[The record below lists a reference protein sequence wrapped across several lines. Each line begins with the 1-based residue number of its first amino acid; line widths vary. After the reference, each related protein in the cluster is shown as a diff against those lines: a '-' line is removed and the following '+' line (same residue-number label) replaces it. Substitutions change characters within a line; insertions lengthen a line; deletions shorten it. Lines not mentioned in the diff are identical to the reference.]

1 MESDVSFQGL
11 SPIKIEPIIRKKNK
25 INKKKN
31 QKNKKMINYVLK
43 NTFIFSI
50 FLISYYLYYL
60 SLEKCF
66 DGADVC
72 GKNLKWIRKIV
83 IQEISSCVL
92 ITILLQ
98 LAFYKII
105 SRFHLFHLIIAFF
118 SFYKYSHGYVFD
130 DHGYFN
136 FIGFIGVCSTIII
149 SFLPINWLIYFIRKK
164 NKKGLLY
171 YILSIITIIL
181 LIYGFYSSNYLN
193 CDNWK
198 YGLNNTYIQN
208 NVTKYGCQIRFPDKC
223 PDKIFKHFLDINKIK
238 RIKCQNSKKDGIKG
252 FLKKSNSPYLN
263 KNKTFKLVG
272 YPILNKAKPYFL
284 DFPDN
289 HNLLR
294 EHFLNNLIDMEN
306 KEILDTVFKN
316 QTPEIYINFTNSS
329 LGNMII
335 NLNYNKTLS
344 EERKAKEKNMQPYS
358 NNILSLF
365 IDSVSRANS
374 LRQLKKTTKF
384 IENFM
389 SYEGNNNK
397 VDQSHKFHSFQ
408 FFKYHSFKDYT
419 PENYPQLF
427 YGKLRENKHITSINK
442 YLRNSGYITGYA
454 SDICMR
460 ENVRMLHN
468 LPEDEGY
475 DHAFMNCDPNSDH
488 FNKNTLK
495 CLYGKMVAEHLF
507 EYGNQFWR
515 KYKDNR
521 KFFNINCNDGHE
533 GSLEGLK
540 YNDDLIYNFLNN
552 LYNDNLLKDSSI
564 FLISDHGV
572 GVPSAYYYNLF
583 YQLEFRLPMLYIIV
597 NDRKNIS
604 YSDQYMHINENQQT
618 FITAYDIYN
627 TFINLIY
634 GDKYE
639 LKYVPK
645 SHNGKSLFKRIDP
658 KPRTP
663 FKYYPMSKFACSIQ

>member
-1 MESDVSFQGL
+1 MESDDLIKAF
-11 SPIKIEPIIRKKNK
+11 SPRKKNK
-25 INKKKN
+25 
-31 QKNKKMINYVLK
+31 KNKKMINYILK

-60 SLEKCF
+60 SLEKCNE
-66 DGADVC
+66 GADAC
-72 GKNLKWIRKIV
+72 CQKLKWIKKKV
-83 IQEISSCVL
+83 IQEFLSCLL
-92 ITILLQ
+92 ITVLLQ
-98 LAFYKII
+98 LTFYKLI
-105 SRFHLFHLIIAFF
+105 SGFHLFHLIIAFF

-136 FIGFIGVCSTIII
+136 FIGFIGACLIII
-149 SFLPINWLIYFIRKK
+149 IFFLPINWLIYFIKKK
-164 NKKGLLY
+164 NKKCLLY
-171 YILSIITIIL
+171 YILSIITIFL
-181 LIYGFYSSNYLN
+181 FIYRFFFSNYLN

-223 PDKIFKHFLDINKIK
+223 PYKILKYFLDFTKIK
-238 RIKCQNSKKDGIKG
+238 RIKCQNSKKDGIKA
-252 FLKKSNSPYLN
+252 FLEKSNSPYLS

-294 EHFLNNLIDMEN
+294 EYFLNNLIDMEN

-344 EERKAKEKNMQPYS
+344 EERKAKEQNTTPYS

-365 IDSVSRANS
+365 IDSVSRVNS

-397 VDQSHKFHSFQ
+397 EDQSQKFHSFQ
-408 FFKYHSFKDYT
+408 FFKYHSFRHYT
-419 PENYPQLF
+419 PVNYPQLF
-427 YGKLRENKHITSINK
+427 YGRLRENYHITSINK
-442 YLRNSGYITGYA
+442 YLRNNGYITGYA
-454 SDICMR
+454 SDVCMR
-460 ENVRMLHN
+460 ENIRMLHN
-468 LPEDEGY
+468 LPEDQGY
-475 DHAFMNCDPNSDH
+475 DHAFMNCDPNSEH

-495 CLYGKMVAEHLF
+495 CLYGKMVADHLY

-515 KYKDNR
+515 KYKNNR
-521 KFFNINCNDGHE
+521 KFLNIICNDGHE
-533 GSLEGLK
+533 GTLEVLK
-540 YNDDLIYNFLNN
+540 YNDDIIYNFLNN

-564 FLISDHGV
+564 FLLSDHGV
-572 GVPSAYYYNLF
+572 GMPSIYYFNLF
-583 YQLEFRLPMLYIIV
+583 YQLELRLPMLYIIV

-604 YSDQYMHINENQQT
+604 YSDQYMYINENQQT

-627 TFINLIY
+627 TFINIIY

-645 SHNGKSLFKRIDP
+645 SHNGISLFKRIDP

-663 FKYYPMSKFACSIQ
+663 SKYYPMSKFACSIQ

>member
-1 MESDVSFQGL
+1 MESDDLIKAF
-11 SPIKIEPIIRKKNK
+11 SPRKKNK
-25 INKKKN
+25 
-31 QKNKKMINYVLK
+31 KNKKMINYILK

-60 SLEKCF
+60 SLEKCNE
-66 DGADVC
+66 GADAC
-72 GKNLKWIRKIV
+72 CQKLKWIKKKV
-83 IQEISSCVL
+83 IQEFLSCLL
-92 ITILLQ
+92 ITVLLQ
-98 LAFYKII
+98 LTFYKLI
-105 SRFHLFHLIIAFF
+105 SGIHLFHLIIAFF

-193 CDNWK
+193 CDYWK

-223 PDKIFKHFLDINKIK
+223 PHKIFKHFLDINKIK

-263 KNKTFKLVG
+263 KNKNFKLVG

-294 EHFLNNLIDMEN
+294 EYFLNNLIDMEN

-365 IDSVSRANS
+365 MDSVSRVNS
-374 LRQLKKTTKF
+374 LRQLKK
-384 IENFM
+384 
-389 SYEGNNNK
+389 
-397 VDQSHKFHSFQ
+397 QQ
-408 FFKYHSFKDYT
+408 
-419 PENYPQLF
+419 
-427 YGKLRENKHITSINK
+427 
-442 YLRNSGYITGYA
+442 
-454 SDICMR
+454 
-460 ENVRMLHN
+460 
-468 LPEDEGY
+468 
-475 DHAFMNCDPNSDH
+475 
-488 FNKNTLK
+488 
-495 CLYGKMVAEHLF
+495 
-507 EYGNQFWR
+507 
-515 KYKDNR
+515 
-521 KFFNINCNDGHE
+521 
-533 GSLEGLK
+533 
-540 YNDDLIYNFLNN
+540 
-552 LYNDNLLKDSSI
+552 NLLKI
-564 FLISDHGV
+564 LCLMKV
-572 GVPSAYYYNLF
+572 
-583 YQLEFRLPMLYIIV
+583 III
-597 NDRKNIS
+597 K
-604 YSDQYMHINENQQT
+604 
-618 FITAYDIYN
+618 
-627 TFINLIY
+627 
-634 GDKYE
+634 
-639 LKYVPK
+639 
-645 SHNGKSLFKRIDP
+645 
-658 KPRTP
+658 
-663 FKYYPMSKFACSIQ
+663 